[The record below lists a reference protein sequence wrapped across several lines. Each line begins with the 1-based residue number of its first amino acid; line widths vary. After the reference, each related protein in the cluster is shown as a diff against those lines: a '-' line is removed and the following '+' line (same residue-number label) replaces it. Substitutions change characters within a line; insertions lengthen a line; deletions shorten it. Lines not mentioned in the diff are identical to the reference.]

1 MDSFILR
8 QLVYEYQ
15 KLVGSTIR
23 HVQQLNSDTITLK
36 ISPDLTK
43 VERSSSTT
51 THLLFSVHAVHART
65 HLLDERRP
73 VGQRQ
78 SHFADFLFRHLSR
91 GLISSI
97 EQVGWDRIIKITVQ
111 PYSEILSIS
120 PKILI
125 AELMGKHSNII
136 LVDQSNGKILESIK
150 HIDDSMS
157 RIRTV
162 EPGETYK
169 LPPQLDKANPFDLD
183 FQKWFD
189 IFGDSIP
196 SWRSLVQSIDGITPT
211 LAKEIFYRANKKNNQ
226 SKLADT
232 NTETVWLAF
241 DQVRLEWL
249 STTKQPQIISN
260 SERSIVTTIPLQQLE
275 DATGQL
281 FDTISEAVYSHYKK
295 IERQEIKQRQTQA
308 ILQAVKKHQKS
319 VERKLYQLRADWKN
333 ADNADQFCKQGELLT
348 ANLHKIKSGQKKV
361 EVIDYY
367 DPDLKTQVLEL
378 KPELSPAQNAQ
389 HLFKLY
395 NKAKRGKT
403 VIQQLIADNEA
414 ELEIVEY
421 YQLEVESAK
430 TIDELLSIREQLASR
445 GWISDKQKSKKRNPT
460 TTFRRYTSPEGF
472 QIYVGRNS
480 LENDLLLRKVAKSDD
495 MWLHARQ
502 INGSHVIIR
511 NPERKPGIPMP
522 TLLMAAQLAAANC
535 KAKHSSHVPI
545 DYTWFKYVTKRR
557 GIGFVHYTHQKTL
570 NVEPR
575 SPQSSS

>member
-1 MDSFILR
+1 MDSFVLR

-15 KLVGSTIR
+15 KWVGSTIR
-23 HVQQLNSDTITLK
+23 HIQQLNSDTITLK
-36 ISPDLTK
+36 ISPNLTK
-43 VERSSSTT
+43 VEGSTST
-51 THLLFSVHAVHART
+51 AIHLLFSVHAVHART

-73 VGQRQ
+73 VGQKQ

-91 GLISSI
+91 GVISSI

-125 AELMGKHSNII
+125 IELMGKHSNII

-150 HIDDSMS
+150 HIDGSMS

-183 FQKWFD
+183 FQKWFN

-196 SWRSLVQSIDGITPT
+196 SWRSLMQSIDGITPT
-211 LAKEIFYRANKKNNQ
+211 IAKEILYRASKKNDQ
-226 SKLADT
+226 SKQADA
-232 NTETVWLAF
+232 NTEAVWLAF
-241 DQVRLEWL
+241 DQVKVEWL
-249 STTKQPQIISN
+249 STKKQPQIISN
-260 SERSIVTTIPLQQLE
+260 SEKSIVTAIPLQQLD
-275 DATGQL
+275 DATCQL
-281 FDTISEAVYSHYKK
+281 FDTISEAVCAYYKQ
-295 IERQEIKQRQTQA
+295 IERQEIKRRQTQA
-308 ILQAVKKHQKS
+308 ILQAIKKHQKS
-319 VERKLYQLRADWKN
+319 VERKLYQLRTDWKN
-333 ADNADQFCKQGELLT
+333 AKNADNFRKQGELLT
-348 ANLHKIKSGQKKV
+348 ANLHQIKSGQKKV

-378 KPELSPAQNAQ
+378 KPELSPTQNAQ
-389 HLFKLY
+389 RLFKLY

-430 TIDELLSIREQLASR
+430 TTDELLSIRAQLASR
-445 GWISDKQKSKKRNPT
+445 GWISGKQKSKKRNPT
-460 TTFRRYTSPEGF
+460 TIFRRYTSPEGF
-472 QIYVGRNS
+472 QIYVGRNN

-570 NVEPR
+570 NVEPKA
-575 SPQSSS
+575 PQISS